1 MQSFWGSILTL
12 PTHLTWPIVRD
23 YLQIALGAL
32 RTALIITNNPDPVVQ
47 EILEMKLFGNWCVY
61 CFEQTEHTAS
71 QAVFSSGGWANG

>member
-32 RTALIITNNPDPVVQ
+32 RTALIITNTSIP
-47 EILEMKLFGNWCVY
+47 WCKR
-61 CFEQTEHTAS
+61 S
-71 QAVFSSGGWANG
+71 WK